1 VSRIGLLLAGGLV
14 LPGLTACGS
23 GNPVTPSTAGVIS
36 SPSAGATA
44 SAGVTPA
51 AISTVVP
58 LVERCHTPELK
69 ADLNY
74 QSIIGSGVVASMLM
88 LTNKSSRTCTVY
100 GWAGLGLQDA
110 AGQSIPATTV
120 RKAYPGAATKIAL
133 KPGRTAFFGMKWTA
147 GPQCTLA
154 GGMVLT
160 PPNETTQ
167 LTVNMQG
174 FGSSERLRVCGRQ
187 ITIGSLQPSNQG
199 VNFSS

>member
-23 GNPVTPSTAGVIS
+23 GNTPTPSTAGVTS
-36 SPSAGATA
+36 SPPAGAAA
-44 SAGVTPA
+44 SAGVTED
-51 AISTVVP
+51 TVVP
-58 LVERCHTPELK
+58 LVERCRTPELK
-69 ADLNY
+69 ADLEY

-120 RKAYPGAATKIAL
+120 RKAYPGAATKIVL

-174 FGSSERLRVCGRQ
+174 FGSTERLRVCGRQ
-187 ITIGSLQPSNQG
+187 ITIGSLQPSSQG